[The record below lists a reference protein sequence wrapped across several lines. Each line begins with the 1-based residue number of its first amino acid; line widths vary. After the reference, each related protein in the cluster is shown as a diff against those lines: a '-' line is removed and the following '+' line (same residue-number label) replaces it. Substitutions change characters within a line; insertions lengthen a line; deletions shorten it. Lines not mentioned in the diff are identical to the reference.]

1 MRKSPLLPIF
11 LIVLV
16 DILGMAI
23 ILPLLPFYAEM
34 FGATPQVVGLLIT
47 TYAACQLFAGP
58 MLGKISDR
66 MGRRPLLLVSQ
77 AGTFVGF
84 LILAFSKT
92 LWLIF
97 LSRIIDGLTAGNL
110 SLAQAYISDV
120 TEAKDRA
127 HSFALIGVAFGVGFL
142 LGPAVSGFLAQYS
155 YQYPIFAAAALSFT
169 SILGSYFLLPK
180 TVPQGA
186 SQNVPGAEGGSATSD
201 EGRLNLLDWKH
212 YAKYFKEP
220 RLAPL
225 LWQFALFCLAFASFT
240 SGFALFAERRYI
252 GSDGLPFGPREVGYV
267 FAYVGFLGIILQG
280 GLVRPLVKRFGE
292 RKLAVWGFLS
302 GTLGFALLGF
312 TYSVPEL
319 LFVAVFCSFGTGV
332 LRPALTSL
340 VTQSVGRDEQGV
352 ILGLTQSLFSIAQIL
367 SPLVAGFLIERVWL
381 APWAL
386 LTSAFMAGGLLLSR
400 RGE

>member
-23 ILPLLPFYAEM
+23 ILPLLPFYAET

-47 TYAACQLFAGP
+47 IYAACQLVAGP
-58 MLGKISDR
+58 LLGKISDR

-142 LGPAVSGFLAQYS
+142 LGPALSGFLAQYS

-180 TVPQGA
+180 TTPTPPSGA
-186 SQNVPGAEGGSATSD
+186 SGER
-201 EGRLNLLDWKH
+201 RLDLLDWGH
-212 YAKYFKEP
+212 YARYFKQPE
-220 RLAPL
+220 LAPL

-240 SGFALFAERRYI
+240 SGFALFAERRYVT
-252 GSDGLPFGPREVGYV
+252 GGGLPFGPREVGYV

-292 RKLAVWGFLS
+292 KQLVIWGFLS
-302 GTLGFALLGF
+302 GTAGFALLGF
-312 TYSVPEL
+312 TYTVPAL
-319 LFVAVFCSFGTGV
+319 LIVAAFCSFGTGV
-332 LRPALTSL
+332 LRPSLTSL
-340 VTQSVGRDEQGV
+340 VTQSVGRSEQGV
-352 ILGLTQSLFSIAQIL
+352 ILGLTQSLFSIAQIAA
-367 SPLVAGFLIERVWL
+367 PLVAGFLIERTWL

-386 LTSAFMAGGLLLSR
+386 LTSAFMMGGLFLAR
-400 RGE
+400 RSIKTA